1 MLTVSSIIPSSSNSH
16 SSFQKP
22 LFFFSL
28 YFLAFAQGG
37 HKPCVQAFGADQFD
51 QNDPQERLSKNS
63 FFNWWY
69 FGICASGGVAV
80 VTMSYVQDNISWG
93 LGFGIPCGIM
103 MLALIL
109 FLLGT
114 RTYRYFVLEKE
125 NPFIRVGRSFVALA
139 RSWKSKGSCLVR
151 ETGDINRYGL
161 TNPEC
166 NWHNPVYNKK
176 RFSMSFV
183 KLTFIIKY

>member
-1 MLTVSSIIPSSSNSH
+1 MLTVSSIVPSSGNS
-16 SSFQKP
+16 SYQKP

-28 YFLAFAQGG
+28 YLVAFAQGG

-103 MLALIL
+103 VLALIL

-139 RSWKSKGSCLVR
+139 QSWKLKGFCLVH
-151 ETGDINRYGL
+151 ETGDTSRYGF
-161 TNPEC
+161 TNPE
-166 NWHNPVYNKK
+166 WQLANPAYN
-176 RFSMSFV
+176 
-183 KLTFIIKY
+183 